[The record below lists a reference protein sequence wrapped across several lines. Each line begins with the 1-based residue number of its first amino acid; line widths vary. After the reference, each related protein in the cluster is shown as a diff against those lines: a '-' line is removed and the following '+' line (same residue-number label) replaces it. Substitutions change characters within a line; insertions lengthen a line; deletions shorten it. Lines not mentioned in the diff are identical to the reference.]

1 MCGRRLW
8 TGPTVALHN
17 SLRTFGSFDRPCS
30 GSPFWGAHPAH
41 VSLFEWSKLLCF
53 QTRSL
58 VSLSSTPSSSSPS
71 SSSSVFLFFCGGLGV
86 GEKPT
91 RGELVRST
99 HRVPSPFI
107 SSQRFPFET
116 VRVSQH
122 SMGLAT
128 AFGPF
133 LPAVYHPFVLREA
146 G

>member
-1 MCGRRLW
+1 MLPRRR
-8 TGPTVALHN
+8 AC
-17 SLRTFGSFDRPCS
+17 R
-30 GSPFWGAHPAH
+30 AHAP
-41 VSLFEWSKLLCF
+41 LFEWTNVGCLQLADVRLYPAHRLQALLPPLPVFVCF
-53 QTRSL
+53 SR
-58 VSLSSTPSSSSPS
+58 
-71 SSSSVFLFFCGGLGV
+71 GGLGV

-116 VRVSQH
+116 FQVNQH

-128 AFGPF
+128 AYGPF

>member
-1 MCGRRLW
+1 MS
-8 TGPTVALHN
+8 T
-17 SLRTFGSFDRPCS
+17 S
-30 GSPFWGAHPAH
+30 
-41 VSLFEWSKLLCF
+41 
-53 QTRSL
+53 SL
-58 VSLSSTPSSSSPS
+58 VSVSRLAHQQ
-71 SSSSVFLFFCGGLGV
+71 FFPREIDV

-122 SMGLAT
+122 SMGLAA